1 MLYYTLMGLKLV
13 SYIPSIVGVLLVG
26 LIVLLSNP
34 KNTKNK
40 LFALVNLLTAF
51 WLTFLLL
58 TDISTDTIVALW
70 LLRLALFF
78 GTLVFLSFFLFALSF
93 PHASRFSRNILFIF
107 ILPILATAFV
117 SFTSTVVKSVTIND
131 YSVQPEKTGP
141 LFAVTDI
148 VSFFYLLS
156 GMALLVSKYK
166 NSSFQ
171 EKQQIK
177 LVLYGLTFAVV
188 MNIFTGIVLT
198 YLRIDSEYVSFGGL
212 SLLIFSLAVA
222 YSIIRNRLFDI
233 RLVVLR
239 SLGYILTITAVSVLY
254 GFLAFNLL
262 TELLSQGDNVNMS
275 LRVIYTLL
283 AVSLAFVFNPIKRF
297 FDKLTNKLFY
307 QDAYDSQDLI
317 DELNK
322 SLVSTLDMAT
332 IQRSSMA
339 VIDHYIKPDFISF
352 ALKATAYRPQLIV
365 GTQHKISLTES
376 VLTDPATADSTVKV
390 ILTDLLEESDKDLRA
405 KLRAKDI
412 AVLVRLTGT
421 AGSEVIGAIA
431 LGAKRSGNPY
441 TSQDIKVLEIAA
453 NTLAIAIQ
461 NALSFE
467 EIQQFNLTLTQRV
480 DDATHKLKRANAR
493 LVALDQN
500 KDDFISMVSH
510 QLRTPLTSIKGY
522 ASMLL
527 DGDGGMPLNKSEQRF
542 VQQIL
547 FSSQQMVAMIG
558 DLLNL
563 SRLNSGH
570 FDMQRTPTDI
580 VALVRDQIHQLKHIA
595 DQKEI
600 TIDFDYDKGMPL
612 VTIDKDKMQQVVM
625 NFIDNAVHYTP
636 PKGEVVVNLSLS
648 KRSLDLKVS
657 DSGIGVPKSDQS
669 KLFSRYFR
677 ANNAKK
683 YRPSGTGIG
692 LYMAKKVIISH
703 GGAVI
708 FRANPKGGSTFGFSL
723 PLSQVITKPNKD
735 KIDKKSSKT
744 KEVELATA
752 D

>member
-1 MLYYTLMGLKLV
+1 MFKIITYIICITLLLL
-13 SYIPSIVGVLLVG
+13 ITTLLVKSNEQKKSTK
-26 LIVLLSNP
+26 IFTFVVLCTLVWVILLWIADSTSNILLASTCI
-34 KNTKNK
+34 NYAVFLFSVVTWS
-40 LFALVNLLTAF
+40 LLYFALRYNATNNIKDFYYLAIAILYNSFYLYAAATHKIVTSLDLNTYGASITKATELYSAHVIQANSFTILALLILNHRKRKFDLLYKKQVNLMTVGLVVAMSGNILSGVVASYLRGF
-51 WLTFLLL
+51 DWLNP
-58 TDISTDTIVALW
+58 
-70 LLRLALFF
+70 F
-78 GTLVFLSFFLFALSF
+78 GTLSTA
-93 PHASRFSRNILFIF
+93 IF
-107 ILPILATAFV
+107 I
-117 SFTSTVVKSVTIND
+117 
-131 YSVQPEKTGP
+131 
-141 LFAVTDI
+141 
-148 VSFFYLLS
+148 
-156 GMALLVSKYK
+156 
-166 NSSFQ
+166 
-171 EKQQIK
+171 
-177 LVLYGLTFAVV
+177 
-188 MNIFTGIVLT
+188 
-198 YLRIDSEYVSFGGL
+198 
-212 SLLIFSLAVA
+212 
-222 YSIIRNRLFDI
+222 SIIGYAIIKHKLFDI

-352 ALKATAYRPQLIV
+352 ALKATAYRPQLIA

>member
-233 RLVVLR
+233 RLVALR
-239 SLGYILTITAVSVLY
+239 SLGYILAITVVGILY

-262 TELLSQGDNVNMS
+262 TELLSQDTNVSMT
-275 LRVIYTLL
+275 LRIIYTLL
-283 AVSLAFVFNPIKRF
+283 AVVLVFTFQPIKRF

-352 ALKATAYRPQLIV
+352 ALKATAYRPQLIA

>member
-177 LVLYGLTFAVV
+177 LVLYGLTLAVV

-233 RLVVLR
+233 RLVALR
-239 SLGYILTITAVSVLY
+239 SLGYILAITVVGILY

-262 TELLSQGDNVNMS
+262 TELLSQDTNVSMT
-275 LRVIYTLL
+275 LRIIYTLL
-283 AVSLAFVFNPIKRF
+283 AVVLVFTFQPIKRF

-352 ALKATAYRPQLIV
+352 ALKATAYRPQLIA